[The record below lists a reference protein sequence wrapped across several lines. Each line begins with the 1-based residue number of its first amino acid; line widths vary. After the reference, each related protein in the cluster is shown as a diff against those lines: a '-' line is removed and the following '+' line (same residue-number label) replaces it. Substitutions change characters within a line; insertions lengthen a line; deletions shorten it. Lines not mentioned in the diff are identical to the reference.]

1 MTAVVATRDGN
12 GWDVHLNA
20 GGRSTRRT
28 SLVHADKLARDL
40 AGDTDVILCPQLP
53 DELDEMLRASDLASA
68 AAQDLQLQAYEL
80 RLDVARR
87 LRALGIGF
95 ADIGELLAIHAHR
108 VRLLLG

>member
-1 MTAVVATRDGN
+1 MPAAARRDGP
-12 GWDVHLNA
+12 
-20 GGRSTRRT
+20 

-95 ADIGELLAIHAHR
+95 VRHR
-108 VRLLLG
+108 